1 VTRWPAGALAALSAI
16 AFTASGCEVV
26 LGIEPA
32 RLDEEL
38 TSALVVSADAGLL
51 EASTVSNG
59 ATCQGFDNQ
68 RVTRL
73 PSDGVLTPLPP
84 FNPRKR

>member
-1 VTRWPAGALAALSAI
+1 MMRGPSGALAVLNAI
-16 AFTASGCEVV
+16 AFTVSGCDVV

-32 RLDEEL
+32 HLDEEL
-38 TSALVVSADAGLL
+38 TSALVFSADAGLL
-51 EASTVSNG
+51 EQSTVSNG

-73 PSDGVLTPLPP
+73 SSDGVLAPLPSS
-84 FNPRKR
+84 NSTER